1 MDGTTKQNIA
11 DGNGDISEAW
21 PTFSSTAPSFY
32 ILDTYCYGLA
42 DTKEENISGS
52 VTAVFTWAPDNAND
66 VSVPPQNLYVEED
79 SNANAFDQYLIFDQ
93 DGNDYDLGIL
103 PNVNDGL
110 DDASIPMIIDPTW
123 HNPAD
128 SYGYAV
134 SSGSHVRM
142 YPTNGQTVVKL
153 PKRTLKADV
162 KVAKND
168 LIVND
173 WSYLEDEFQCA
184 ELDAQ
189 VTYNAQEDT
198 NLPKSVMIGGGS
210 QTYDGSQWTGT
221 GDTLYNNYEGDPM
234 NPFAG
239 RNYGQLSWSPS
250 LIGGPWPAFADWQA
264 GWFTRDWHWFSD
276 GQSAS
281 GSDFTSPP
289 FATDRPHVDWPWDSD
304 GQYIPRDFLEECKN
318 APASQSKHIFLHLTD
333 SDQLGTHPEWSFD
346 KTANYYVT
354 YHPQHELVEEQAT
367 QEVPT
372 SENPWKIIVLRGG
385 TNVQASGPFTSWQ
398 PTIYFEA
405 NQDFGISFNG
415 AAWILDSG
423 VSFSTGTNQ
432 GYNLSV
438 NPQPIPAS
446 QHGAVY
452 WHRSI
457 IRHPFTY
464 NQYTVDGLEYE
475 SYDANGVGQP
485 FHGHV
490 DRSRGW
496 PNAPNDMDAKIVLS
510 DSDRGFP
517 ETIDHD

>member
-1 MDGTTKQNIA
+1 MLDHCEYSGSDNLFDWNALVHPGIDATYTWLPTNPEGI
-11 DGNGDISEAW
+11 GGAW
-21 PTFSSTAPSFY
+21 SNCDSSSA
-32 ILDTYCYGLA
+32 G
-42 DTKEENISGS
+42 GS
-52 VTAVFTWAPDNAND
+52 VTAVFRWLPSYAGETPSKQFYIHVSSYAYASTTWSQESEAE
-66 VSVPPQNLYVEED
+66 YT
-79 SNANAFDQYLIFDQ
+79 
-93 DGNDYDLGIL
+93 
-103 PNVNDGL
+103 
-110 DDASIPMIIDPTW
+110 ASIQALSVDNGFDDPIISDNSGDPYKE
-123 HNPAD
+123 
-128 SYGYAV
+128 SYGQHTLSVDATGTETRKTFHI
-134 SSGSHVRM
+134 SASGGYGFDGWNDSIE
-142 YPTNGQTVVKL
+142 YSLDISVV
-153 PKRTLKADV
+153 D
-162 KVAKND
+162 
-168 LIVND
+168 
-173 WSYLEDEFQCA
+173 YQ
-184 ELDAQ
+184 
-189 VTYNAQEDT
+189 
-198 NLPKSVMIGGGS
+198 PKSVIIGGAG
-210 QTYDGSQWTGT
+210 GT
-221 GDTLYNNYEGDPM
+221 QEYVGGEWKGKGDTLYNNYEGDPM
-234 NPFAG
+234 NPFEG
-239 RNYGQLSWSPS
+239 SNYGQLSWSPS

-281 GSDFTSPP
+281 GSDYASPP

-372 SENPWKIIVLRGG
+372 SENPWQIIVLRGG

-415 AAWILDSG
+415 AAWMLDTG

-432 GYNLSV
+432 GYNLPVS
-438 NPQPIPAS
+438 PQTIPAG

-464 NQYTVDGLEYE
+464 NQYTVGGLEYE

-496 PNAPNDMDAKIVLS
+496 PNAPNDMDAKIVLRYN
-510 DSDRGFP
+510 DEGFP

>member
-1 MDGTTKQNIA
+1 MSLCSLASQSAHAGQWVLDHCELSGSDSITNWWYW
-11 DGNGDISEAW
+11 GPSYPFWFN
-21 PTFSSTAPSFY
+21 PTFTWPSTSPDGVAGGAGYCDSSSS
-32 ILDTYCYGLA
+32 
-42 DTKEENISGS
+42 EGS
-52 VTAVFTWAPDNAND
+52 VTAVFHWSPSYAGEAPSKQFYIHVSSYAYASTVLEHETAAEYAASSQALSVDNGFD
-66 VSVPPQNLYVEED
+66 DPITGDGGDYETEKETHGQHTLSVDATGTETRKTFHISASGGY
-79 SNANAFDQYLIFDQ
+79 AFDGWNDST
-93 DGNDYDLGIL
+93 DYDMNI
-103 PNVNDGL
+103 
-110 DDASIPMIIDPTW
+110 S
-123 HNPAD
+123 
-128 SYGYAV
+128 
-134 SSGSHVRM
+134 
-142 YPTNGQTVVKL
+142 VV
-153 PKRTLKADV
+153 D
-162 KVAKND
+162 
-168 LIVND
+168 
-173 WSYLEDEFQCA
+173 YQ
-184 ELDAQ
+184 
-189 VTYNAQEDT
+189 
-198 NLPKSVMIGGGS
+198 PKSVMIGGAG
-210 QTYDGSQWTGT
+210 GT
-221 GDTLYNNYEGDPM
+221 QEYVGGEWKGKGDTLYNNYEGDPM
-234 NPFAG
+234 NPFEG
-239 RNYGQLSWSPS
+239 SNYGQLSWSPS

-281 GSDFTSPP
+281 GSDYTSPP

-346 KTANYYVT
+346 KTANTYVT
-354 YHPQHELVEEQAT
+354 FHSQHELVEEQAT

-372 SENPWKIIVLRGG
+372 SENPWQIIVLRGG

>member
-1 MDGTTKQNIA
+1 VTAILTWTPDNPSDTSSPTTTVYLRETASAVGSKDSHAPDDPAPISADDGCGDAAT
-11 DGNGDISEAW
+11 GSDISQ
-21 PTFSSTAPSFY
+21 SST
-32 ILDTYCYGLA
+32 
-42 DTKEENISGS
+42 
-52 VTAVFTWAPDNAND
+52 
-66 VSVPPQNLYVEED
+66 
-79 SNANAFDQYLIFDQ
+79 
-93 DGNDYDLGIL
+93 
-103 PNVNDGL
+103 
-110 DDASIPMIIDPTW
+110 
-123 HNPAD
+123 
-128 SYGYAV
+128 
-134 SSGSHVRM
+134 GSHILCKD
-142 YPTNGQTVVKL
+142 NSQGNTV
-153 PKRTLKADV
+153 LK
-162 KVAKND
+162 
-168 LIVND
+168 
-173 WSYLEDEFQCA
+173 
-184 ELDAQ
+184 LDARSLSAAGGAPNHADFPSSEIHYQVQ
-189 VTYNAQEDT
+189 VTTDP
-198 NLPKSVMIGGGS
+198 PKSVMIGGGN
-210 QTYDGSQWTGT
+210 QTYDGGQWTGKS
-221 GDTLYNNYEGDPM
+221 DTLFNNYEGDPM
-234 NPFAG
+234 DPFAG

-281 GSDFTSPP
+281 GSDYTSPP

-346 KTANYYVT
+346 KTANTYVT
-354 YHPQHELVEEQAT
+354 FHSQHELVEEQAT

-372 SENPWKIIVLRGG
+372 SENPWQIIVLRGG

-438 NPQPIPAS
+438 NPQPIPAG

-464 NQYTVDGLEYE
+464 NQYTVGGLEYE

-496 PNAPNDMDAKIVLS
+496 PNAPNDMDAKIVLRYN
-510 DSDRGFP
+510 DEGFP